1 MLLTLHVRDIVLTER
16 TETEVFHLRPVAV
29 TRTVLISELNIS
41 GTCWSYTKLFTTPA
55 L

>member
-41 GTCWSYTKLFTTPA
+41 GTC
-55 L
+55 